1 MEPGSRSD
9 LMNDYRKL
17 TQAELSVALKMPES
31 EVALYVADN
40 EPMADGSG
48 HWVFFS
54 LSAPKSL
61 LSRLRVDD
69 GHRLALGKSW
79 TIAD

>member
-1 MEPGSRSD
+1 MSD
-9 LMNDYRKL
+9 FRKL

-31 EVALYVADN
+31 EVALYVAEN

-48 HWVFFS
+48 HWVFLS

-61 LSRLRVDD
+61 LSRLGVGDD
-69 GHRLALGKSW
+69 YRLALGKSW
-79 TIAD
+79 SIPH

>member
-1 MEPGSRSD
+1 MS
-9 LMNDYRKL
+9 NFRKL
-17 TQAELSVALKMPES
+17 TQAELSVALEMPES

-54 LSAPKSL
+54 LSAPQGL
-61 LSRLRVDD
+61 LSRLRVGDD
-69 GHRLALGKSW
+69 HRLAVCKVRS
-79 TIAD
+79 TP

>member
-1 MEPGSRSD
+1 MSEFR
-9 LMNDYRKL
+9 RL
-17 TQAELSVALKMPES
+17 TQAELSVALNMPES
-31 EVALYVADN
+31 EVALYVAEN

-61 LSRLRVDD
+61 LFRLRVGNDY
-69 GHRLALGKSW
+69 RLALGTS
-79 TIAD
+79 

>member
-1 MEPGSRSD
+1 M
-9 LMNDYRKL
+9 
-17 TQAELSVALKMPES
+17 TQAELSVALKMSES
-31 EVALYVADN
+31 EVARYVADN

-54 LSAPKSL
+54 LEAPESL
-61 LSRLRVDD
+61 LSRLGVGD